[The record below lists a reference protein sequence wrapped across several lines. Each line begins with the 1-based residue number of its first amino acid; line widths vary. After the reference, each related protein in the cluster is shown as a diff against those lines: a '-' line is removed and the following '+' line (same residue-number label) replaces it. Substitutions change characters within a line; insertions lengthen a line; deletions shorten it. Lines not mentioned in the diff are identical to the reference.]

1 MPRRFENGIDVRG
14 RLILSGSALQQ
25 VLTIAPSAG
34 VYTID
39 VLAGNEFEAS
49 AAING
54 ATTVNLSN
62 LASLPSGYRWT
73 GVLDFAYTSG
83 TISWFTG
90 NAGFTARWDRN
101 TTLVPT
107 AGETESVIIR
117 VIGGRSVIRIAA
129 LGGGTT

>member
-1 MPRRFENGIDVRG
+1 MPIRCDNGIDVSG

-25 VLTIAPSAG
+25 VLTISPSAG

-39 VLAGNEFEAS
+39 VLAGNEFETS

-54 ATTVNLSN
+54 ATTVNLAN
-62 LASLPSGYRWT
+62 LGSLPNGYRWT